1 MSALRLG
8 PPPRDQRV
16 TYRIGAVWR
25 GALAQAFG
33 QRVDP
38 LGCLRHQLAGRVGL
52 EHDCCSHSVGRAE
65 GEIGRDRSPVAAAG
79 DDRRGRVERVEQR
92 RRVVGV
98 LGDARSLIR
107 LGALAQGAATPIVGG
122 HAAELRQLGDRIGE
136 AQRPAAAAVDEHGR
150 RAVAS
155 IR

>member
-16 TYRIGAVWR
+16 TYRIGAVSR

-52 EHDCCSHSVGRAE
+52 EHDCCSHSVGIAE

-79 DDRRGRVERVEQR
+79 D
-92 RRVVGV
+92 
-98 LGDARSLIR
+98 
-107 LGALAQGAATPIVGG
+107 
-122 HAAELRQLGDRIGE
+122 GDRIGE
-136 AQRPAAAAVDEHGR
+136 AQPPQPWMSTVGAPSPR
-150 RAVAS
+150 S
-155 IR
+155 W